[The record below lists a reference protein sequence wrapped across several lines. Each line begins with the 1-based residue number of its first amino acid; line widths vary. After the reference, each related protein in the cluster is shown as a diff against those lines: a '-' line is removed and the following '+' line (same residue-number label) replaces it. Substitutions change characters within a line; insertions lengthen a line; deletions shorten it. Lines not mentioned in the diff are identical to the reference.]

1 MLAQIARGRSWAAP
15 KQNASGSTR
24 PRDDL
29 VVGINADLAALHP
42 VRLATAVVDDEYGV
56 VVGWHARQSHG
67 EAGGPVSLR
76 GEAVRL
82 TAPSIGVNV
91 TGFVSKWF
99 SKRL

>member
-1 MLAQIARGRSWAAP
+1 VAREILALRALGVYPDA
-15 KQNASGSTR
+15 
-24 PRDDL
+24 
-29 VVGINADLAALHP
+29 AALHS
-42 VRLATAVVDDEYGV
+42 VRLADAVVDEEDGV

-99 SKRL
+99 SNRL